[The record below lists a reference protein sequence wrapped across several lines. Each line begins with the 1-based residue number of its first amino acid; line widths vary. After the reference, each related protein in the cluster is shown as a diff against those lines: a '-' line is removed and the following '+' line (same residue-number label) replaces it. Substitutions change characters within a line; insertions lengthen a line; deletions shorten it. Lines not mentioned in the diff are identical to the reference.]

1 MAEKIASI
9 EQIPDKPEFKKNFA
23 EQTGITVHQTQ
34 PGPLPRGADESSSWL
49 AALRERLAKIAGG
62 GKEGFKR

>member
-1 MAEKIASI
+1 MAEKIGFI
-9 EQIPDKPEFKKNFA
+9 EQIPDKPEFSKNLA
-23 EQTGITVHQTQ
+23 EETDITVHPTQ

-62 GKEGFKR
+62 RREV